1 MSTRQPTPTESDRLL
16 PIPSPVTR
24 RKSYTVS
31 QTNSSS
37 DKLRRY
43 IITGVSIS
51 VLIIFA
57 GEYYHYLRHHR
68 RGDYTIQNEQLSVLQ
83 HLTEHALTSTTI
95 PLYSSAHKQS
105 HHPKGK
111 IHELHGHKKNGVDT
125 EDNVFHCTSQV
136 MIMRHCEK
144 SPLQKKNG
152 DTRDSHGNRH
162 CSAKGLDRS
171 KYIATLFVDPSEY
184 QDLVQEDNNDPTED
198 GIPPVPFIKSNGF
211 EGNVSSP
218 SSKQKPQFPTPLK
231 LYALSAGR
239 PRGSKQKIH
248 HENFREIETI
258 TPLSDKFNLKVDE
271 RYGINQEDELAA
283 DFFASLTDSV
293 SKNVQNMKMGIND
306 KHSNLCHSGMTIVNW
321 KHSRIP
327 ILANALGCGKNE
339 GCPKRYRGDDF
350 DTMWLLTFQYS
361 LLLDGEEDNADIE
374 DKVETSLLDVTPV
387 SKSLEAEEEFG
398 NNNLRRMK
406 RKKMKHHGDGKW
418 MVTVELVNEG
428 FEIS

>member
-1 MSTRQPTPTESDRLL
+1 MSTRQPTESDRLL

-24 RKSYTVS
+24 RKSYTIS
-31 QTNSSS
+31 QANSSS
-37 DKLRRY
+37 DRLRRY

-68 RGDYTIQNEQLSVLQ
+68 GGDYDNIQNEQLSVLQ
-83 HLTEHALTSTTI
+83 HLTEHALTSTLPMYAST
-95 PLYSSAHKQS
+95 HKQS

-111 IHELHGHKKNGVDT
+111 IHELHGHKKGGVDT

-184 QDLVQEDNNDPTED
+184 QDLVEEDNNNPTED
-198 GIPPVPFIKSNGF
+198 GIPPVAFIKSNGF
-211 EGNVSSP
+211 EGKVSSP

-293 SKNVQNMKMGIND
+293 SKNVQNMKMGIVND
-306 KHSNLCHSGMTIVNW
+306 KHSNLCKSGMTIVNW

-339 GCPKRYRGDDF
+339 GCPKKYRGDDF

-361 LLLDGEEDNADIE
+361 LLLDGEEDSADFE

-387 SKSLEAEEEFG
+387 SKSLEAEEEG
-398 NNNLRRMK
+398 SSSNNLRRMK
-406 RKKMKHHGDGKW
+406 RAKTSHHGDGKW
-418 MVTVELVNEG
+418 MISAELVNEG
-428 FEIS
+428 FL

>member
-1 MSTRQPTPTESDRLL
+1 MNGM
-16 PIPSPVTR
+16 V
-24 RKSYTVS
+24 
-31 QTNSSS
+31 
-37 DKLRRY
+37 
-43 IITGVSIS
+43 
-51 VLIIFA
+51 
-57 GEYYHYLRHHR
+57 
-68 RGDYTIQNEQLSVLQ
+68 
-83 HLTEHALTSTTI
+83 LTEHALTSTI
-95 PLYSSAHKQS
+95 PLYTSTHKQS

-111 IHELHGHKKNGVDT
+111 VHELHGGHHK

-144 SPLQKKNG
+144 IPLEKKHG
-152 DTRDSHGNRH
+152 DTIDKHGNRH

-184 QDLVQEDNNDPTED
+184 QDLVEEDNNNPTED

-211 EGNVSSP
+211 EGKVSSP

-271 RYGINQEDELAA
+271 RYGINQENELAA

-293 SKNVQNMKMGIND
+293 SKNVQNMKMGVND
-306 KHSNLCHSGMTIVNW
+306 KHSNMCHSGMTIVNW

-339 GCPKRYRGDDF
+339 GCPKKYKGKDF

-374 DKVETSLLDVTPV
+374 DEVETSLLDVTMV
-387 SKSLEAEEEFG
+387 SKSLEAEEEG
-398 NNNLRRMK
+398 SSNNNLRRMERKK
-406 RKKMKHHGDGKW
+406 RKKHHGDGKW
-418 MVTVELVNEG
+418 IISAELVNEG

>member
-1 MSTRQPTPTESDRLL
+1 MSSSRQPTESDRLL

-24 RKSYTVS
+24 RKSYTIS
-31 QTNSSS
+31 QANSSS

-68 RGDYTIQNEQLSVLQ
+68 RGDYNTIQNEQLSILQ

-95 PLYSSAHKQS
+95 PLYTSTHKQS

-111 IHELHGHKKNGVDT
+111 VHELHGGHHK

-144 SPLQKKNG
+144 IPLEKKHG
-152 DTRDSHGNRH
+152 DTIDKHGNRH

-184 QDLVQEDNNDPTED
+184 QDLVEEDNNNPTED

-211 EGNVSSP
+211 EGKVSSP

-258 TPLSDKFNLKVDE
+258 TPLSEKFNLKVDE

-283 DFFASLTDSV
+283 DFFASLTDSA
-293 SKNVQNMKMGIND
+293 SKNVQNMKFGVLND

-339 GCPKRYRGDDF
+339 GCPKKYRGDDF

-361 LLLDGEEDNADIE
+361 LLLDGEEDNTDIE
-374 DKVETSLLDVTPV
+374 DEVETSLLDVTPV
-387 SKSLEAEEEFG
+387 SKSLEVEEEVSTI
-398 NNNLRRMK
+398 NNLRRME
-406 RKKMKHHGDGKW
+406 RKKMKHHGDGRW
-418 MVTVELVNEG
+418 IISAELVNEG
-428 FEIS
+428 F

>member
-1 MSTRQPTPTESDRLL
+1 MSTRQPTESDSLL

-31 QTNSSS
+31 QANSSS

-57 GEYYHYLRHHR
+57 SEYCHYLRHHR
-68 RGDYTIQNEQLSVLQ
+68 GQDNNIQNEQLSVLQ
-83 HLTEHALTSTTI
+83 HLTEQLTSLPVYTST
-95 PLYSSAHKQS
+95 HKQS
-105 HHPKGK
+105 NHPKGK
-111 IHELHGHKKNGVDT
+111 LHELHGHKKAVDT

-144 SPLQKKNG
+144 IPLEKKHDNTI
-152 DTRDSHGNRH
+152 DKHGNRH
-162 CSAKGLDRS
+162 CSVKGLDRS

-184 QDLVQEDNNDPTED
+184 QDLVEEDNNNPTED
-198 GIPPVPFIKSNGF
+198 GIPPVAFIKSNGF
-211 EGNVSSP
+211 EGKVSSP

-283 DFFASLTDSV
+283 DFFASLTDNV
-293 SKNVQNMKMGIND
+293 SQNIQNMKMGVLND

-361 LLLDGEEDNADIE
+361 LLLDGEEDNAHIE
-374 DKVETSLLDVTPV
+374 DEVETSLLDVTPV
-387 SKSLEAEEEFG
+387 SKSLEVEDEDFS

-418 MVTVELVNEG
+418 VVSAELVNEG
-428 FEIS
+428 FEPRVNG